1 MDNMRILKLSLVAL
15 LLTTTVT
22 AQKSNN
28 DKQTEQQL
36 KEIEKNHERL
46 MKLYGNDY
54 DANNPVDKMSYAYGL
69 SVAESFSSQGIEE
82 VNLGAFMKGM
92 SDVLADKETA
102 MTMEEA
108 QQFMNE
114 YMQQLKQIQIQK
126 AKERGQ
132 AFLAE
137 NAKRKGVQVTPSGLQ
152 YEVIKEGTGEHPS
165 ETSKVTVHYEGTTID
180 GKIFDSSKQ
189 RGQPAT
195 FGLNQVIK
203 GWTEGLQLM
212 TPGAIHKLYIPSEL
226 AYGDRGAG
234 QAIGPGETLIFEVEL
249 ISIN

>member
-1 MDNMRILKLSLVAL
+1 MDNMRILKLSVVAIM
-15 LLTTTVT
+15 LTTSVF
-22 AQKSNN
+22 AQKGNN
-28 DKQTEQQL
+28 DKQSEQQL
-36 KEIEKNHERL
+36 KEIEKNYDRL
-46 MKLYGNDY
+46 LKLYGNDY
-54 DANNPVDKMSYAYGL
+54 DANDPVDKMSYAYGL
-69 SVAESFSSQGIEE
+69 SIAESFGSQGIEE
-82 VNLGAFMKGM
+82 VNLGAFMKAM
-92 SDVLADKETA
+92 SDVLSDKEKA

-152 YEVIKEGTGEHPS
+152 YEVIKEGSGDHPK

-212 TPGAIHKLYIPSEL
+212 NPGATYKLFIPSDL

>member
-1 MDNMRILKLSLVAL
+1 MRILKLSVVAIM
-15 LLTTTVT
+15 LTTSVF
-22 AQKSNN
+22 AQKGNN
-28 DKQTEQQL
+28 DKQSEQQL
-36 KEIEKNHERL
+36 KEIEKNYDRL
-46 MKLYGNDY
+46 LKLYGNDY
-54 DANNPVDKMSYAYGL
+54 DANDPVDKMSYAYGL
-69 SVAESFSSQGIEE
+69 SIAESFGSQGIEE
-82 VNLGAFMKGM
+82 VNLGAFMKAM
-92 SDVLADKETA
+92 SDVLSDKEKA

-152 YEVIKEGTGEHPS
+152 YEVIKEGSGDHPK

-212 TPGAIHKLYIPSEL
+212 NPGATYKLFIPSDL